1 MRIFPKDNEA
11 LRLMLIAI
19 FSLLGFVLVIIGWK
33 MTGQLIGLGLMI
45 VGVTLLLTAMG
56 IYNDKYK

>member
-11 LRLMLIAI
+11 LRLMLITI

-45 VGVTLLLTAMG
+45 VGVALLLTAMG

>member
-1 MRIFPKDNEA
+1 MRIFLKDNEA
-11 LRLMLIAI
+11 LRMMLVAI

-33 MTGQLIGLGLMI
+33 MTGQLNGLGLMI
-45 VGVTLLLTAMG
+45 VGVALLLTAMG

>member
-1 MRIFPKDNEA
+1 MRIFPKDNDA

-45 VGVTLLLTAMG
+45 VGVALLLTAMG

>member
-45 VGVTLLLTAMG
+45 VGVALLLTAMG

>member
-1 MRIFPKDNEA
+1 MRILPKDNEA
-11 LRLMLIAI
+11 LRVMLIAI

-45 VGVTLLLTAMG
+45 VGVALLLTAMG
-56 IYNDKYK
+56 IYNNKYK

>member
-11 LRLMLIAI
+11 LRVMLIAV

-45 VGVTLLLTAMG
+45 VGVALLLTAMG